1 MAQPALRRPIAE
13 APDPQVIETTLL
25 DLVAAVSESAESEA
39 EVIATI
45 ADLLRSGKI
54 RLVGNF
60 RRADVR
66 LG

>member
-1 MAQPALRRPIAE
+1 M
-13 APDPQVIETTLL
+13 IETTLL
-25 DLVAAVSESAESEA
+25 DLVAAVSDSAESEA
-39 EVIATI
+39 EVVATI

-54 RLVGNF
+54 RLIGNF

>member
-1 MAQPALRRPIAE
+1 MAQPALQRPTVE

-25 DLVAAVSESAESEA
+25 DLVAAVSDSAESEA

-45 ADLLRSGKI
+45 SDLLRSGKI
-54 RLVGNF
+54 RLIGNF

>member
-1 MAQPALRRPIAE
+1 MAQPALQQPTAE

-25 DLVAAVSESAESEA
+25 DLVAAVSDSAESEA

-45 ADLLRSGKI
+45 SDLLRSGKI
-54 RLVGNF
+54 RLIGNF

>member
-1 MAQPALRRPIAE
+1 MAQPALQRPTAE
-13 APDPQVIETTLL
+13 APEPQVIETTLL
-25 DLVAAVSESAESEA
+25 DLVAAVSDSAESEA
-39 EVIATI
+39 EVVATI

-54 RLVGNF
+54 RLIGNF